1 MRSQEFITEYQ
12 KIHRGQLG
20 GIDLLF
26 RDSGEHGCRIEA
38 SVDGRILG
46 SADFDRDENILVA
59 DQLEVDERYRGQGIA
74 KIMYDYVKSLGY
86 TIERSDNLTDAGR
99 AFWRKNRGKR
109 QVWEQELQEFSRTA
123 PDIRKYLEKRGYK
136 FLGAGVDQQAY
147 LEPKTGHVLKVFGT
161 QCDNRKG
168 EPTLSD
174 DQLMFK
180 MYADFC
186 KRYKDNPFLPRIYGY
201 ETFVYDTPLP
211 QGAKDTSP
219 PKYQKCL
226 YLQIRT
232 ELLSAYSP
240 DERTVLSDMSNAIQE
255 SVSWDQYYSDM
266 EYVDEEQW
274 YTPIWNRM
282 TNSPEKIKM
291 WGEFYKTMETLYK
304 LGSKWGYHW
313 DLHGDNIM
321 RRSDGTPVIVDP
333 WVIN

>member
-1 MRSQEFITEYQ
+1 MRSQEFI
-12 KIHRGQLG
+12 
-20 GIDLLF
+20 
-26 RDSGEHGCRIEA
+26 S
-38 SVDGRILG
+38 
-46 SADFDRDENILVA
+46 
-59 DQLEVDERYRGQGIA
+59 
-74 KIMYDYVKSLGY
+74 
-86 TIERSDNLTDAGR
+86 
-99 AFWRKNRGKR
+99 
-109 QVWEQELQEFSRTA
+109 EFSRTA